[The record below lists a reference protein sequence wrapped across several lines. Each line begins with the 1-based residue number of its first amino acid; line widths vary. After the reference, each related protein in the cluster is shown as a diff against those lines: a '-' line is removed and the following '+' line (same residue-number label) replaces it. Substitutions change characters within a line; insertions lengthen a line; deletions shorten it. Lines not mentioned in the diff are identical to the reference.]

1 MYIYIFIYEMGTKKY
16 LNKKQRRSKK
26 IKGGTFESLHH
37 EASRGNVENVKKLIN
52 AGADKD
58 AKDIKD
64 QTPLHHAARNGK
76 TEVVELLINLG
87 ANKEAKD
94 VKGHTPLHYAVSYG
108 NIDTVRFLIDSKADM
123 EAKNDFEE
131 TSLHLAIDSGSI
143 DIVRFLI
150 DSKANV
156 EAKTDEGNML
166 LHLAVTYRRRDITKF
181 LINSGADLE
190 ARNNDGNTHLHLAA
204 DVGDADITK
213 ILIKL
218 GADLEARNNDGN
230 TPLHMAARTG
240 EDEGV
245 EEIADTTKILINSGA
260 DLEARNNN
268 GNTPLHLAA
277 RSGDEE
283 VVELLI
289 QMEADIDAKDNDG
302 NTPLALAK
310 NREIRKKLIDQGANL
325 LSVSDIKYP
334 STSIDTLEQVIL
346 QDSEIPKTV
355 YDTITMEEM
364 NVKEFLKKNKANK
377 CFKYDN
383 QYFLIDGLKI
393 ARNFLKNKKM
403 ISHNT
408 YYKCKEVDTMKPSNI
423 VKDPPLFL
431 ISKIIPLDFFLS
443 MNDILGALKS
453 DHQYFEI
460 QKEGEAIVSSV
471 TADVLLPGASYISA
485 NHCQA
490 GKDSSIHKIAVIEL
504 HEQTKKQKIIA
515 KQILLIKKKTLKK
528 RKASK

>member
-1 MYIYIFIYEMGTKKY
+1 
-16 LNKKQRRSKK
+16 
-26 IKGGTFESLHH
+26 
-37 EASRGNVENVKKLIN
+37 
-52 AGADKD
+52 
-58 AKDIKD
+58 
-64 QTPLHHAARNGK
+64 
-76 TEVVELLINLG
+76 
-87 ANKEAKD
+87 
-94 VKGHTPLHYAVSYG
+94 
-108 NIDTVRFLIDSKADM
+108 
-123 EAKNDFEE
+123 
-131 TSLHLAIDSGSI
+131 
-143 DIVRFLI
+143 
-150 DSKANV
+150 
-156 EAKTDEGNML
+156 
-166 LHLAVTYRRRDITKF
+166 
-181 LINSGADLE
+181 
-190 ARNNDGNTHLHLAA
+190 
-204 DVGDADITK
+204 
-213 ILIKL
+213 
-218 GADLEARNNDGN
+218 
-230 TPLHMAARTG
+230 MAARPG

>member
-1 MYIYIFIYEMGTKKY
+1 MGTKKY

>member
-1 MYIYIFIYEMGTKKY
+1 MGTKY

-26 IKGGTFESLHH
+26 IKGGTFESEYPLHH

-58 AKDIKD
+58 AKDVKGY
-64 QTPLHHAARNGK
+64 TPLHYAAYNGK
-76 TEVVELLINLG
+76 AEVVELLINLG
-87 ANKEAKD
+87 ANKDAKD
-94 VKGHTPLHYAVSYG
+94 VKGYTPLHYAASFG
-108 NIDTVRFLIDSKADM
+108 NIDTVRFLIDSKADID
-123 EAKNDFEE
+123 AKNDIGE
-131 TSLHLAIDSGSI
+131 TSLHLAIDMAKI
-143 DIVRFLI
+143 DTIRFLI
-150 DSKANV
+150 DSKANK
-156 EAKTDEGNML
+156 EAKNDYGETS
-166 LHLAVTYRRRDITKF
+166 LHLAVGHHSLDILKI
-181 LINSGADLE
+181 LIKSGGDIK
-190 ARNNDGNTHLHLAA
+190 ARNNDGNTPLHLAA
-204 DVGDADITK
+204 DEGLADITK
-213 ILIKL
+213 NLINS

-245 EEIADTTKILINSGA
+245 KGIADTTKILINSGA
-260 DLEARNNN
+260 DLEARNND

-277 RSGDEE
+277 RSGDDE

-310 NREIRKKLIDQGANL
+310 NQEIRKTLIDQGADL
-325 LSVSDIKYP
+325 LSVSDIKYR

-346 QDSEIPKTV
+346 KDSEIPKTV

-471 TADVLLPGASYISA
+471 TAAVLLPGASYVSA

-490 GKDSSIHKIAVIEL
+490 GKDSSIHKIAMIKL
-504 HEQTKKQKIIA
+504 HDQTKKQKTIA